1 MPERE
6 ERGLATINRRDWLAR
21 TGGLAAAA
29 LLPGALPRARPAAAD
44 VPPDTW
50 GVPETRADGGAQAA
64 FPRKADFTI
73 PEGVTYLNGAYMHP
87 MPNVVREAVRDY
99 NDRRAGFTTR
109 TSDDP
114 DISGTVRAEFAR
126 LVNAHPE
133 EIAFVPN
140 TSTGEVLVVH
150 GLDIPRSGGNVVT
163 DALHFEGAL
172 VHLQALERD
181 AGLDLRI
188 VMPREGRIAL
198 DDLARVVDR
207 DTRLIQLSLVTM
219 YNGFQ
224 HDLKA
229 VCELAHAHG
238 AYVYADII
246 QAAGAVP
253 IDVRETGVDFC
264 ACAGF
269 KWLMGDTGL
278 GFLYARRDRLG
289 TAVRRTQVGY
299 HSVRRYATHFLP
311 YDPPGEAPFSWELGE
326 TASAYFEVGSVAGS
340 ARAALGAALPY
351 LRGLGVA
358 NIEAHRQPLLAR
370 LRAELPA
377 LGFEC
382 VTPPGTTSPII
393 TFTMPD
399 GARVRDRLARAGVDA
414 RVAANYVRFSPS
426 VYNDMGDV
434 ERVLEALA

>member
-1 MPERE
+1 MDRATGSDAITRRE
-6 ERGLATINRRDWLAR
+6 LLAR
-21 TGGLAAAA
+21 AGGLAAAA
-29 LLPGALPRARPAAAD
+29 ALPGAEAWGGTPRAPG
-44 VPPDTW
+44 TQ
-50 GVPETRADGGAQAA
+50 EA

-73 PEGVTYLNGAYMHP
+73 PDGVTYLNGAFMHP
-87 MPNVVREAVRDY
+87 MPNVVRHAVREY

-114 DISGTVRAEFAR
+114 SISQTVRAEFAA
-126 LVNAHPE
+126 LINADPA
-133 EIAFVPN
+133 EISFVPN

-163 DALHFEGAL
+163 DALHFEGSI
-172 VHLQALERD
+172 VHLQALERE

-188 VMPREGRIAL
+188 AMPREDGSIPL
-198 DDLARVVDR
+198 DDLARLIDR
-207 DTRLIQLSLVTM
+207 DTRLVELSLVAM

-253 IDVRETGVDFC
+253 IDVRDSGVDFA

-269 KWLMGDTGL
+269 KWLMGDLGL
-278 GFLYARRDRLG
+278 GFLYVREDLLG
-289 TAVRRTQVGY
+289 RVVKRTQWGY
-299 HSVRRYATHFLP
+299 HSVGRYATHFLP
-311 YDPPGEAPFSWELGE
+311 HDPPGDAPFSWAAGQS
-326 TASAYFEVGSVAGS
+326 ASAHFEVGSVSGS
-340 ARAALGAALPY
+340 ARAALGAAIPY
-351 LRGLGVA
+351 LRGLRVQR
-358 NIEAHRQPLLAR
+358 IEDHRQPLLNR
-370 LRAELPA
+370 LREEMPR

-382 VTPPGTTSPII
+382 ITPEGTTSPII

-399 GARVRDRLARAGVDA
+399 AGDVARRLARAGVDA
-414 RVAANYVRFSPS
+414 RVASTYIRFSPS
-426 VYNDMGDV
+426 VYNDLADV
-434 ERVLEALA
+434 ERALEALS